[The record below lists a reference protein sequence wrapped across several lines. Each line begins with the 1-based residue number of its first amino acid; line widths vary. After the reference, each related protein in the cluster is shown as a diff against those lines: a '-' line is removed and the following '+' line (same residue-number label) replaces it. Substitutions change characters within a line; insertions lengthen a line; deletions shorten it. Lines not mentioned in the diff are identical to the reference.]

1 MYGEVWLTIS
11 KEILSQGLHR
21 RNNQS
26 MRPATGKKSIHLFIM
41 VKLSYICY
49 KCCIAHCKIML
60 GVNIVHCKTVTQV
73 IYSDILSIKF
83 TFTASYKIFLSLYV
97 ICGLTVRLQNTL
109 AESKKHEG
117 KYEASHPNLRIPDT
131 SGKSFSSYLKWLC
144 GFADVQI
151 QTSLQ
156 LWAISNLLSYLF
168 F

>member
-1 MYGEVWLTIS
+1 
-11 KEILSQGLHR
+11 
-21 RNNQS
+21 

-60 GVNIVHCKTVTQV
+60 GVNIVHYKDYRVKSNLSITVTQV
-73 IYSDILSIKF
+73 IYSDILSIKC
-83 TFTASYKIFLSLYV
+83 TFTASYEMFLSLYV

-117 KYEASHPNLRIPDT
+117 KYDPSHPNLRIPDT

-156 LWAISNLLSYLF
+156 L
-168 F
+168 